1 MKVDGSTAEVSQKID
16 REGAGL
22 RFGFSQNGRT
32 GGFACGLGLHRCK
45 TLNALRYKARW
56 RYGCPEAKVIMEIPV

>member
-22 RFGFSQNGRT
+22 RFCFIRNGGT
-32 GGFACGLGLHRCK
+32 GGFARRPWPAPVK
-45 TLNALRYKARW
+45 NAQSLVVEGQLA
-56 RYGCPEAKVIMEIPV
+56 P